1 MIAAL
6 SMPCTVL
13 SLVDC
18 AIPAAEGDGSR
29 RVPFWRLSDGQ

>member
-13 SLVDC
+13 SLVDY
-18 AIPAAEGDGSR
+18 AIAAADGGGPR